1 MILSDAHVT
10 PLGGPLVHGI
20 DTNARLAMAVERVSQ
35 LRPKME
41 FVVHLG
47 DLTNDPSLEAY
58 CEFSRIT
65 RGLRTQQFYVWGN
78 HDDGGMLSQE
88 LPPPVDV
95 DPTGVSE
102 GYYRFSTGGVQGI
115 VLNSNGP
122 VPAGGGD
129 VDAVQLEWLENVL
142 VASNSSPSLVF
153 VHHPMHKIG
162 IDWLDSSGLHNS
174 GDLLEVLSRHS
185 QVLRV
190 FSGHVHRRSWARPSG
205 VPSETV
211 RSTAFSLGPRQADA
225 VANSGQGFVVVE
237 VNGAIVGTTDFLV

>member
-1 MILSDAHVT
+1 M
-10 PLGGPLVHGI
+10 GGPLVHGI
-20 DTNARLAMAVERVSQ
+20 DTNAKLAMAVERVSQ

-47 DLTNDPSLEAY
+47 DLTNDQSLEAY

-65 RGLRTQQFYVWGN
+65 RGLLTQQFCVWGN

-88 LPPPVDV
+88 IPPPADV
-95 DPTGVSE
+95 DPTGASE
-102 GYYRFSTGGVQGI
+102 GYYRFSRGGLQVI
-115 VLNSNGP
+115 VLNSNGTVP
-122 VPAGGGD
+122 VDGGV
-129 VDAVQLEWLENVL
+129 VDARQLEWLENVL
-142 VASNSSPSLVF
+142 VASNRSPSLVF

-162 IDWLDSSGLHNS
+162 IDWLDRSGLHNP
-174 GDLLEVLSRHS
+174 GGLHEVLSRHS

-190 FSGHVHRRSWARPSG
+190 FSGHVHRRSWSRPSG

-211 RSTAFSLGPRQADA
+211 RSTAFSMGPMQADA

-237 VNGAIVGTTDFLV
+237 VNGDIVDTTDFLL